1 MSDHYQDMA
10 SGLTAPASGAYSI
23 TPSDSA
29 ALSIVPRAL
38 YVGTGGSLAVEMKW
52 GGAVTFHNLPDGA
65 LIPIRA
71 VKVLTTSTASA
82 IVGLY

>member
-1 MSDHYQDMA
+1 MSDQYQDMA
-10 SGLTAPASGAYSI
+10 SGLTAPASGAYSV

-38 YVGTGGSLAVEMKW
+38 YIGIGGSLSVEMKW
-52 GGAVTFHNLPDGA
+52 GGIVTFQNLPDGA

-71 VKVLTTSTASA
+71 VKVLAASTASA